1 MVSSSF
7 ELRYLLEER
16 LTTALYSCKEELAL
30 LACRFR
36 MELKQ
41 LRVLQAVG
49 ETGSFSAAAD
59 RLDYTQPA
67 VSKIVA
73 TLERQLG
80 TTLVDRGI
88 RPLRLTEAGSALAQ
102 RATAAFEQITAAELE
117 VEAIANL
124 SAGRLRVGT
133 FSSAG
138 AAMVVDALR
147 TFRHSHPAVDVSI
160 TEIGM
165 PSAVT
170 RSLRRGDLD
179 LAVSFDYPEIGDT
192 FADDLARVHLV
203 DDPFDVVVP
212 RGHKLERKQTI
223 CFADLAK
230 ENWLLG
236 DFGPNSPSFLMID
249 RRCREAGFDPNVA
262 YRVNDC
268 QMAQALVAAGEGV
281 ALLPRIMLQATH
293 RGVAIRPLASDPP
306 MRRVCAIRLATRY
319 LTPPTERF
327 IALLVAA
334 SANYSNPH

>member
-1 MVSSSF
+1 
-7 ELRYLLEER
+7 
-16 LTTALYSCKEELAL
+16 
-30 LACRFR
+30 

-80 TTLVDRGI
+80 VTLVDRGI
-88 RPLRLTEAGSALAQ
+88 RPLRLTEAGSAVVQ
-102 RATAAFEQITAAELE
+102 RATAAFEQIAAAELE

-124 SAGRLRVGT
+124 SAGSLRVGT

-147 TFRHSHPAVDVSI
+147 AFRKSYPDVDVSI

-179 LAVSFDYPEIGDT
+179 VAVSFDYPEIDDT
-192 FADDLARVHLV
+192 FADDLAQVHLL

-212 RGHKLERKQTI
+212 RGHELEREQTI
-223 CFADLAK
+223 PFADLAG

-236 DFGPNSPSFLMID
+236 DFGRDSPSFRMID
-249 RRCREAGFDPNVA
+249 RRCREAGFDPHVA

-268 QMAQALVAAGEGV
+268 QMAQALVAAGEGI
-281 ALLPRIMLQATH
+281 ALLPRIMLQAKH
-293 RGVAIRPLASDPP
+293 RGVAIRPLATDPP
-306 MRRVCAIRLATRY
+306 MRRVSAVRPATRY
-319 LTPPTERF
+319 LTPATERF
-327 IALLVAA
+327 IELLVAA
-334 SANYSNPH
+334 SAEYTQPAGFPV

>member
-1 MVSSSF
+1 
-7 ELRYLLEER
+7 
-16 LTTALYSCKEELAL
+16 
-30 LACRFR
+30 

-41 LRVLQAVG
+41 LRVLQTVG
-49 ETGSFSAAAD
+49 ETGSFSAAAE

-102 RATAAFEQITAAELE
+102 RAAAAFEQIAAAELE

-124 SAGRLRVGT
+124 SAGRVRVGT

-138 AAMVVDALR
+138 AAMVVDALSA
-147 TFRHSHPAVDVSI
+147 FRKGHPDVHVSI

-165 PSAVT
+165 PSAIT

-179 LAVSFDYPEIGDT
+179 LGVSFDYPEIGDT
-192 FADDLARVHLV
+192 FGDDFALVHLL

-212 RGHKLERKQTI
+212 RGHELEREQTI
-223 CFADLAK
+223 RFADLSA

-236 DFGPNSPSFLMID
+236 DFGADSPSFRMID
-249 RRCREAGFDPNVA
+249 RRCREAGIDPNVA
-262 YRVNDC
+262 YRINDC
-268 QMAQALVAAGEGV
+268 QMAQALVAVGEGI
-281 ALLPRIMLQATH
+281 ALLPRLMLQARH
-293 RGVAIRPLASDPP
+293 PGVVIRPLATDPP
-306 MRRVCAIRLATRY
+306 MRRVSAVRLSTRY
-319 LTPPTERF
+319 LTPASERF
-327 IALLVAA
+327 LALLVTA
-334 SANYSNPH
+334 SAHHAANATQS

>member
-1 MVSSSF
+1 
-7 ELRYLLEER
+7 R
-16 LTTALYSCKEELAL
+16 
-30 LACRFR
+30 
-36 MELKQ
+36 Q
-41 LRVLQAVG
+41 LRVLQSVG

-73 TLERQLG
+73 LLERQLG
-80 TTLVDRGI
+80 ATLVDRGI
-88 RPLRLTEAGSALAQ
+88 RPLRLTEAGSALIQ
-102 RATAAFEQITAAELE
+102 RAAKAFEQIAAARVE

-124 SAGRLRVGT
+124 SAGSLRVGT

-147 TFRHSHPAVDVSI
+147 SFRNSHPDIVVSI

-170 RSLRRGDLD
+170 RSVRRGDLD
-179 LAVSFDYPEIGDT
+179 LGVSFDYPEIGDT
-192 FADDLARVHLV
+192 FADDLAVVHLL

-212 RGHKLERKQTI
+212 RGHRLERDQTI
-223 CFADLAK
+223 AFGDLGD

-236 DFGPNSPSFLMID
+236 DFGADSPSFRMID
-249 RRCREAGFDPNVA
+249 RRCRDAGFDPNVA

-268 QMAQALVAAGEGV
+268 QMAQALVAAGEGI
-281 ALLPRIMLQATH
+281 ALLPRIMLQAKH
-293 RGVAIRPLASDPP
+293 PGVAIRPLATDPP
-306 MRRVCAIRLATRY
+306 MRRVSAVRLSTRY
-319 LTPPTERF
+319 LTPATERF

-334 SANYSNPH
+334 SARYAAANSDGS

>member
-1 MVSSSF
+1 
-7 ELRYLLEER
+7 
-16 LTTALYSCKEELAL
+16 
-30 LACRFR
+30 

-88 RPLRLTEAGSALAQ
+88 RPLRLTEAGSALAR
-102 RATAAFEQITAAELE
+102 RAAAAFEQIAAAQVE

-124 SAGRLRVGT
+124 SAGSLRIGT

-147 TFRHSHPAVDVSI
+147 AFRKSHRDVEVSI

-179 LAVSFDYPEIGDT
+179 LGVSFDYPELGDT
-192 FADDLARVHLV
+192 FGDDLALVHLL

-212 RGHKLERKQTI
+212 SGHRLEREQTI
-223 CFADLAK
+223 RFADLAR

-236 DFGPNSPSFLMID
+236 DFGIDSPSFRMID
-249 RRCREAGFDPNVA
+249 RRCRDAGFDPYVA
-262 YRVNDC
+262 YRINDC
-268 QMAQALVAAGEGV
+268 QMAQALVAAGEGI
-281 ALLPRIMLQATH
+281 ALLPRIMLRAKH
-293 RGVAIRPLASDPP
+293 PNVAIRPLATDPP
-306 MRRVCAIRLATRY
+306 MRRVSAVRLSTRY
-319 LTPPTERF
+319 LTPATERF
-327 IALLVAA
+327 IALLVTA
-334 SANYSNPH
+334 SAE

>member
-1 MVSSSF
+1 
-7 ELRYLLEER
+7 
-16 LTTALYSCKEELAL
+16 
-30 LACRFR
+30 

-49 ETGSFSAAAD
+49 DSGSFSAAAD

-73 TLERQLG
+73 NLERQLG

-102 RATAAFEQITAAELE
+102 RAAAAFEQIAAAELE

-138 AAMVVDALR
+138 AAIVVDALR
-147 TFRHSHPAVDVSI
+147 AFRTSHPDVDVSI

-179 LAVSFDYPEIGDT
+179 VGVSFDYPELADT
-192 FADDLARVHLV
+192 FAGDLAVVHLL

-212 RGHKLERKQTI
+212 RGHRLESEESIR
-223 CFADLAK
+223 FADLGK

-236 DFGPNSPSFLMID
+236 DFGSDSPSFRMID

-281 ALLPRIMLQATH
+281 ALLPRIMLQALNP
-293 RGVAIRPLASDPP
+293 GVAVRPLAADPP
-306 MRRVCAIRLATRY
+306 MRRISAIRLSTRY
-319 LTPPTERF
+319 LTPATERF
-327 IALLVAA
+327 TALLVAA
-334 SANYSNPH
+334 SADHAAGDPAGPTERSR

>member
-1 MVSSSF
+1 
-7 ELRYLLEER
+7 
-16 LTTALYSCKEELAL
+16 
-30 LACRFR
+30 

-49 ETGSFSAAAD
+49 DTGSFSAAAD
-59 RLDYTQPA
+59 RLEYTQPA

-102 RATAAFEQITAAELE
+102 RAAAALEQIAAAELE

-138 AAMVVDALR
+138 AAMVVDSLR
-147 TFRHSHPAVDVSI
+147 VFRRSHTDVEVSI
-160 TEIGM
+160 AEIGM
-165 PSAVT
+165 PSAVG

-179 LAVSFDYPEIGDT
+179 LGVSFDYPEIGDV
-192 FADDLARVHLV
+192 FANDLAVVPLL

-212 RGHKLERKQTI
+212 CGHRLEREQAI
-223 CFADLAK
+223 SFADLGEEK
-230 ENWLLG
+230 WLLG
-236 DFGPNSPSFLMID
+236 DFGADSPSFRMID
-249 RRCREAGFDPNVA
+249 RRCRDAGFEPNVA
-262 YRVNDC
+262 FRINDC
-268 QMAQALVAAGEGV
+268 QMAQALVAAGEGI
-281 ALLPRIMLQATH
+281 ALLPRIMLQA
-293 RGVAIRPLASDPP
+293 RNPGVAIRPLAADPP
-306 MRRVCAIRLATRY
+306 MRRVSAVRLSTRY
-319 LTPPTERF
+319 LTPATDRF

-334 SANYSNPH
+334 SAAYAAEGPAERISG

>member
-1 MVSSSF
+1 M
-7 ELRYLLEER
+7 
-16 LTTALYSCKEELAL
+16 AL
-30 LACRFR
+30 LACHSR

-80 TTLVDRGI
+80 VTLVDRGL
-88 RPLRLTEAGSALAQ
+88 RPLRLTEAGTALVQ
-102 RATAAFEQITAAELE
+102 RATAAFEQLAAAELE
-117 VEAIANL
+117 LEAIANL

-147 TFRHSHPAVDVSI
+147 TFRKSHPDVDVSI

-179 LAVSFDYPEIGDT
+179 VAVSFDYPEIGDT
-192 FADDLARVHLV
+192 FPDDLAQVHLL

-212 RGHKLERKQTI
+212 RGHKLERAQTI
-223 CFADLAK
+223 RFADLGK

-236 DFGPNSPSFLMID
+236 DFGPDSPSFRMID
-249 RRCREAGFDPNVA
+249 RRCREAGFNPNVA

-268 QMAQALVAAGEGV
+268 QMAQALVAAGEGI
-281 ALLPRIMLQATH
+281 ALLPRIMLQAKN
-293 RGVAIRPLASDPP
+293 RGVAIRPLATDPP

-319 LTPPTERF
+319 LTPATERF
-327 IALLVAA
+327 ITLLVTA
-334 SANYSNPH
+334 SADYSNPY

>member
-1 MVSSSF
+1 
-7 ELRYLLEER
+7 
-16 LTTALYSCKEELAL
+16 
-30 LACRFR
+30 

-49 ETGSFSAAAD
+49 ETGSFSVAAD
-59 RLDYTQPA
+59 RLGYTQPA

-80 TTLVDRGI
+80 TTLVDRGL
-88 RPLRLTEAGSALAQ
+88 RPIRLTEAGSALAR
-102 RATAAFEQITAAELE
+102 RASAAFEQITAAELE
-117 VEAIANL
+117 VDAIANL
-124 SAGRLRVGT
+124 SAGRLRIGT

-147 TFRHSHPAVDVSI
+147 VFRKAHPAVDVSI

-179 LAVSFDYPEIGDT
+179 LGVSFDYPEIGDT
-192 FADDLARVHLV
+192 FGDDLDQVHLL

-212 RGHKLERKQTI
+212 RGHRLEGDRTI
-223 CFADLAK
+223 RFADLAG

-236 DFGPNSPSFLMID
+236 DFGTDSPSFRMID
-249 RRCREAGFDPNVA
+249 RRCREAGFDPAVA
-262 YRVNDC
+262 YRINDC
-268 QMAQALVAAGEGV
+268 QMAQALVAAGEGI
-281 ALLPRIMLQATH
+281 ALLPRLMLRPLH

-306 MRRVCAIRLATRY
+306 VRRVSALRLATRY
-319 LTPPTERF
+319 LTPATERF
-327 IALLVAA
+327 TALLVAA
-334 SANYSNPH
+334 SAEHPPRHRGGR

>member
-1 MVSSSF
+1 MVSVISPSSF
-7 ELRYLLEER
+7 GSYLVEER
-16 LTTALYSCKEELAL
+16 IVRSQHSCKEMLISISFFL
-30 LACRFR
+30 G

-49 ETGSFSAAAD
+49 ETGSFSAAAE

-73 TLERQLG
+73 ALERRLG

-88 RPLRLTEAGSALAQ
+88 RPLRLTDAGSALAQ
-102 RATAAFEQITAAELE
+102 RAAAEFE

-124 SAGRLRVGT
+124 SAGSLRIGT

-147 TFRHSHPAVDVSI
+147 AFRRSHPGVGVSI
-160 TEIGM
+160 TELGM

-179 LAVSFDYPEIGDT
+179 LGVSFDYPEIGDT
-192 FADDLARVHLV
+192 FGDDLALVHLL

-212 RGHKLERKQTI
+212 RGHRLEREQAI
-223 CFADLAK
+223 HFADLRR

-236 DFGPNSPSFLMID
+236 DFGPDSPSFRMID
-249 RRCREAGFDPNVA
+249 RRCRDAGFDPRVT
-262 YRVNDC
+262 YRINDC
-268 QMAQALVAAGEGV
+268 QMAQALVAAGEGI
-281 ALLPRIMLQATH
+281 ALLPRIMLQA
-293 RGVAIRPLASDPP
+293 RNPGVTIRPLATDPP
-306 MRRVCAIRLATRY
+306 IRRVSAIRLATRF
-319 LTPPTERF
+319 LTPATEQF

-334 SANYSNPH
+334 SANHANPR

>member
-1 MVSSSF
+1 
-7 ELRYLLEER
+7 
-16 LTTALYSCKEELAL
+16 
-30 LACRFR
+30 
-36 MELKQ
+36 MEFKQ

-102 RATAAFEQITAAELE
+102 RAAAAFEQIAAAELE
-117 VEAIANL
+117 VEAIANV
-124 SAGRLRVGT
+124 SSGSLRVGT

-138 AAMVVDALR
+138 AVLVVDALR
-147 TFRHSHPAVDVSI
+147 AFRTSHPEVDVSI

-165 PSAVT
+165 PSALT

-179 LAVSFDYPEIGDT
+179 LGVSFDYPEIGDT
-192 FADDLARVHLV
+192 FGDDLHLEHLL

-212 RGHKLERKQTI
+212 RGHRLERKQTI
-223 CFADLAK
+223 RFADLGR

-236 DFGPNSPSFLMID
+236 DFGADSPSFRMID
-249 RRCREAGFDPNVA
+249 RRCRDAGFDPKVV
-262 YRVNDC
+262 YRINDC
-268 QMAQALVAAGEGV
+268 QMAQALVAAGEGI
-281 ALLPRIMLQATH
+281 ALLPRLMLLAINP
-293 RGVAIRPLASDPP
+293 GVAIRPLASNPP
-306 MRRVCAIRLATRY
+306 MRRVSAVRLSTRY
-319 LTPPTERF
+319 LTPATERF
-327 IALLVAA
+327 IAFLVAA
-334 SANYSNPH
+334 SADHAAIRPGVR